1 MLGVVRDRM
10 VALDLLPPHGQVH
23 CNVFVKLDNIL
34 VDMFD
39 DSGRYYYVRLA
50 EVYDLEAEH
59 RIARD
64 VAGHLGEFVPR
75 PLAFFREQGLSCIV
89 FEGVD
94 FDVVS
99 GKDLLAASP
108 TGALGRGLLEFLD
121 GGVRRLRSGAHP
133 VDLGQV
139 LAYVDE
145 RFLET
150 EHEALWHDVRRGLDL
165 PYLASLPSQ
174 RQHGDF
180 VPNNFGLRPAG
191 LVVFDWE
198 DFGKISLPGFDL
210 AVLLSSIV
218 DFEPDALCEMR
229 AARRGSGPGG
239 VAWVAPALQILGIDA
254 DEFWR
259 SVPFHLFLFL
269 CLKDRYSPAIRA
281 KVVRAIQGLL

>member
-1 MLGVVRDRM
+1 M

-50 EVYDLEAEH
+50 EVYDLEVEH

-108 TGALGRGLLEFLD
+108 TRARSRPARVPGRQCAPPAVGRASGGSRPGAGLRGRALPRDRARGAL
-121 GGVRRLRSGAHP
+121 A
-133 VDLGQV
+133 
-139 LAYVDE
+139 
-145 RFLET
+145 
-150 EHEALWHDVRRGLDL
+150 
-165 PYLASLPSQ
+165 
-174 RQHGDF
+174 
-180 VPNNFGLRPAG
+180 
-191 LVVFDWE
+191 
-198 DFGKISLPGFDL
+198 
-210 AVLLSSIV
+210 
-218 DFEPDALCEMR
+218 
-229 AARRGSGPGG
+229 
-239 VAWVAPALQILGIDA
+239 
-254 DEFWR
+254 
-259 SVPFHLFLFL
+259 
-269 CLKDRYSPAIRA
+269 
-281 KVVRAIQGLL
+281 